1 VIVSHDL
8 NFALYLSDRVGMM
21 HDGRIVEIGTPQEI
35 KRSQNPIV
43 RSFIYTTTKGIKG
56 EDE

>member
-1 VIVSHDL
+1 
-8 NFALYLSDRVGMM
+8 M
-21 HDGRIVEIGTPQEI
+21 HDGRIVEIGTPQQI
-35 KRSQNPIV
+35 KQSQNPIV